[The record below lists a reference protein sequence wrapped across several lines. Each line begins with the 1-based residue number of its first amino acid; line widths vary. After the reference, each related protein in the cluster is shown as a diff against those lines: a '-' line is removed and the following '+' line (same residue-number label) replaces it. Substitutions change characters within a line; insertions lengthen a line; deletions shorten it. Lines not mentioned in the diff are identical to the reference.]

1 MTYIPAVAA
10 NVSAVNS
17 TTTALGAGGTFTGTP
32 EDVTQYA
39 SLSVALYVQPL
50 NATGN
55 VFVQFSNSASFS
67 IILSNT
73 VTAVTSVTAGGFTLD
88 VITAAQ
94 YFRVRYVNDSVVQ
107 TSLAIQT
114 IFHPQ
119 ARIAQ
124 TTTRYAQTPTD
135 YTDVLN
141 TRAIIWGKTVGGG
154 VYEPVATNG
163 ENSLAMTI
171 TEPRAAFG
179 EVSVAENTPTCQVDF
194 VYGINTLLTSNTT
207 SNNATVTASNGMAVL
222 TTGTQVNS
230 VATLTTKEYVK
241 YRPGQGSMSR
251 FTALFTTGVAGSTQ
265 IAGSFGG
272 GTDGIG
278 FGYNGTSF
286 GALYRK
292 NGSDTWIPQ
301 STWNYDTMLGG
312 TASGKTLVPTNLN
325 VYQIKFQYLGGGN
338 IFYYVLNDLSG
349 RWVLVHM
356 VKNAGNVTSPNL
368 RNPSMPVYIEAR
380 NTTNTSAMIIKTAS
394 MGQFLEGQ
402 RVLLG
407 PRGAIDALNASVAI
421 TTQTNII
428 AIRNATSYNGL
439 ANYAI
444 THLRQVA
451 ISANKSPLPAGC
463 VMLRLIRNPTTTFAS
478 FTPWN
483 GTTADGGVT
492 ITAGQSTLSSNVAS
506 STISGGVVTYTATVA
521 IGASQN
527 IDISPFNISLYPG
540 DVLCMVA
547 YSSVDA
553 VSVGVSTVWN
563 EDI

>member
-1 MTYIPAVAA
+1 MTYIPAVTA

-17 TTTALGAGGTFTGTP
+17 TSAALGAGGTFTGTP
-32 EDVTQYA
+32 EDVSQYA

-73 VTAVTSVTAGGFTLD
+73 VTAVTSVNAGGFTLD
-88 VITAAQ
+88 VTLATQ
-94 YFRVRYVNDSVVQ
+94 YFRVVYVNDSVAQ

-114 IFHPQ
+114 IYHPQ

-124 TTTRYAQTPTD
+124 STTRYAQTPTD

-141 TRAIIWGKTVGGG
+141 TRSIIWGKTAGGG
-154 VYEPVATNG
+154 IYEPVATNG
-163 ENSLAMTI
+163 ENSLAVTI

-179 EVSVAENTPTCQVDF
+179 EVSIAENTPTCQVDF
-194 VYGINTLLTSNTT
+194 VYGINTLLTSTTT
-207 SNNATVTASNGMAVL
+207 SNNATVTGSNGMAVL
-222 TTGTQVNS
+222 TTGAQVNS
-230 VATLTTKEYVK
+230 VATLVTKEYVK
-241 YRPGQGSMSR
+241 YRPGQGSLNR
-251 FTALFTTGVAGSTQ
+251 FTALFTAGVAGSTQ
-265 IAGSFGG
+265 IAGAFG
-272 GTDGIG
+272 DGIDGLG

-286 GALYRK
+286 GVLYRR
-292 NGSDTWIPQ
+292 NNVDTWIPQ
-301 STWNYDTMLGG
+301 SSWNYDTMLGG

-356 VKNAGNVTSPNL
+356 AKNAGNLTNPIL
-368 RNPSMPVYIEAR
+368 RNPSMPIYLEAR
-380 NTTNTSAMIIKTAS
+380 NTTNTSAVTIKTAS
-394 MGQFLEGQ
+394 VGQFLEGQ

-407 PRGAIDALNASVAI
+407 PRGALDSVNTSVAL

-428 AIRNATSYNGL
+428 AIRNASTYNGL

-463 VMLRLIRNPTTTFAS
+463 VMLRMIRNPSTNFAS

-483 GTTADGGVT
+483 GTTVDGGVT
-492 ITAGQSTLSSNVAS
+492 ITAGQSTLSSNVS
-506 STISGGVVTYTATVA
+506 SLTISGGVSTYAATVA
-521 IGASQN
+521 IGASQT
-527 IDISPFNISLYPG
+527 IDLSPFNISIYPG
-540 DVLCMVA
+540 DVLCLVA
-547 YSSVDA
+547 YSSVDG
-553 VSVGVSTVWN
+553 VTVGVSTVWN

>member
-1 MTYIPAVAA
+1 MTYIPAVTA

-17 TTTALGAGGTFTGTP
+17 TSAALGAGGTFTGTP
-32 EDVTQYA
+32 EDVSQYA

-73 VTAVTSVTAGGFTLD
+73 VTAVTSVNAGGFTLD
-88 VITAAQ
+88 VTLATQ
-94 YFRVRYVNDSVVQ
+94 YFRVVYVNDSVAQ

-114 IFHPQ
+114 IYHPQ

-124 TTTRYAQTPTD
+124 STTRYAQTPTD

-141 TRAIIWGKTVGGG
+141 TRSIIWGKTAGGG
-154 VYEPVATNG
+154 IYEPVATNG
-163 ENSLAMTI
+163 ENSLAVTI

-179 EVSVAENTPTCQVDF
+179 EVSIAENTPTCQVDF
-194 VYGINTLLTSNTT
+194 VYGINTLLTSTTT
-207 SNNATVTASNGMAVL
+207 SNNATVTGSNGMAVL
-222 TTGTQVNS
+222 TTGAQVNS
-230 VATLTTKEYVK
+230 VATLVTKEYVK
-241 YRPGQGSMSR
+241 YRPGQGSLNR
-251 FTALFTTGVAGSTQ
+251 FTALFTAGVAGSTQ
-265 IAGSFGG
+265 IAGAFG
-272 GTDGIG
+272 DGIDGLG

-286 GALYRK
+286 GVLYRR
-292 NGSDTWIPQ
+292 NNVDTWIPQ
-301 STWNYDTMLGG
+301 SSWNYDTMLGG

-356 VKNAGNVTSPNL
+356 AKNAGNMTNPIL
-368 RNPSMPVYIEAR
+368 RNPSMPIYLEAR
-380 NTTNTSAMIIKTAS
+380 NTTNTSAVTIKTAS
-394 MGQFLEGQ
+394 VGQFLEGQ

-407 PRGAIDALNASVAI
+407 PRGALDSVNTSVAL

-428 AIRNATSYNGL
+428 AIRNASTYNGL

-463 VMLRLIRNPTTTFAS
+463 VMLRMIRNPSTNFAS

-483 GTTADGGVT
+483 GTTVDGGVT
-492 ITAGQSTLSSNVAS
+492 ITAGQSTLSSNVS
-506 STISGGVVTYTATVA
+506 SLTISGGVSTYAATVA
-521 IGASQN
+521 IGASQT
-527 IDISPFNISLYPG
+527 IDLSPFNISIYPG
-540 DVLCMVA
+540 DVLCLVA
-547 YSSVDA
+547 YSSVDG
-553 VSVGVSTVWN
+553 VTVGVSTVWN

>member
-1 MTYIPAVAA
+1 MTYIPAVTA

-17 TTTALGAGGTFTGTP
+17 TSAALGAGGTFTGTP
-32 EDVTQYA
+32 EDVSQYA

-88 VITAAQ
+88 VTLATQ
-94 YFRVRYVNDSVVQ
+94 YFRVVYVNDSVSQ

-114 IFHPQ
+114 IYHPQ

-124 TTTRYAQTPTD
+124 STTRYAQTPTD

-141 TRAIIWGKTVGGG
+141 TRAIIWGKTAGGG
-154 VYEPVATNG
+154 IYEPVATNG
-163 ENSLAMTI
+163 ENSLAVTI

-179 EVSVAENTPTCQVDF
+179 EVSIAENTPTCQVDF
-194 VYGINTLLTSNTT
+194 VYGINTLLTSTTT
-207 SNNATVTASNGMAVL
+207 SNNATVTGSNGMAVL
-222 TTGTQVNS
+222 TTGAQVNS
-230 VATLTTKEYVK
+230 VATLVTKEYVK
-241 YRPGQGSMSR
+241 YRPGQGSLNR
-251 FTALFTTGVAGSTQ
+251 FTALFTAGVAGSTQ
-265 IAGSFGG
+265 IAGAFG
-272 GTDGIG
+272 DGIDGLG

-286 GALYRK
+286 GVLYRR
-292 NGSDTWIPQ
+292 NNVDTWIPQ

-356 VKNAGNVTSPNL
+356 AKNAGNLTNPIL
-368 RNPSMPVYIEAR
+368 RNPSMPIYLEAR
-380 NTTNTSAMIIKTAS
+380 NTTNTSAVTIKTAS
-394 MGQFLEGQ
+394 VGQFLEGQ

-407 PRGAIDALNASVAI
+407 PRGALDSVNTSVAL

-428 AIRNATSYNGL
+428 AIRNASTYNGL
-439 ANYAI
+439 SNYAI

-463 VMLRLIRNPTTTFAS
+463 VMLRMIRNPSTNFAS

-483 GTTADGGVT
+483 GTTVDGGVT
-492 ITAGQSTLSSNVAS
+492 ITAGQSTLSSNVS
-506 STISGGVVTYTATVA
+506 SLTISGGVSTYAATVA
-521 IGASQN
+521 IGASQT
-527 IDISPFNISLYPG
+527 IDLSPFNISIYPG
-540 DVLCMVA
+540 DVLCLVA
-547 YSSVDA
+547 YSSVDG
-553 VSVGVSTVWN
+553 VTVGVSTVWN